1 MTPQGMTMTPQSMTM
16 TPQGMAMT
24 PQGMAMT
31 PQGMAMTPQG
41 IAMAHSFPYA
51 ATYGWGGH
59 AYPPPLGPLIT
70 QHTPP
75 TPAVAPAPL
84 ATQMLPSSD
93 PPDITAV
100 NRYPTISD
108 FIAALQPQ
116 HPHRNLRGLTATF
129 ALHDYFFI
137 DEIMSF
143 TKSELMGDGF
153 HLSGG
158 NAKFLLQQVDD
169 EMRRVEHTG
178 GFKRKRML
186 AVVG

>member
-1 MTPQGMTMTPQSMTM
+1 MTMTPQGMTM

-24 PQGMAMT
+24 PQGMAM
-31 PQGMAMTPQG
+31 
-41 IAMAHSFPYA
+41 AHTFPYGA
-51 ATYGWGGH
+51 AYGWGGH

-70 QHTPP
+70 QP
-75 TPAVAPAPL
+75 TPTPAPL
-84 ATQMLPSSD
+84 ATQMPPSSD

-100 NRYPTISD
+100 NRYPRISD

-116 HPHRNLRGLTATF
+116 HPHRNLGGLTETF
-129 ALHDYFFI
+129 AMHDYFFV
-137 DEIMSF
+137 DEIISF
-143 TKSELMGDGF
+143 TRGELMGEGF

-169 EMRRVEHTG
+169 EMRRVERAG

-186 AVVG
+186 AVVM